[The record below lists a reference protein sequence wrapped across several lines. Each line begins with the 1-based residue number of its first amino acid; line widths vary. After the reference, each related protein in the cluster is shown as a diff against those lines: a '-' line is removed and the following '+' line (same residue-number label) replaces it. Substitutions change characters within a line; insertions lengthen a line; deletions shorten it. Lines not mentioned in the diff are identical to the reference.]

1 MGIHTHMQLQEE
13 KLSGWGCSPSV
24 FSICSASI
32 TFDFGMVCHST
43 QRHRETHLGHCSTAV
58 FACRDSTEFPHQEA
72 DRFLLGPH
80 DVTHHFCLQGLDG
93 IPAAGGR
100 KFFLLGQIGQVVAS
114 PAGTQRKSRS
124 RGQKVF
130 LLGQVRQG
138 AAFPCRDSTGI
149 PQQGAESVSSW
160 AR

>member
-1 MGIHTHMQLQEE
+1 
-13 KLSGWGCSPSV
+13 
-24 FSICSASI
+24 
-32 TFDFGMVCHST
+32 MVCHST

-58 FACRDSTEFPHQEA
+58 CACRDSTEFPHQEA

-130 LLGQVRQG
+130 PLGPGKAGRGFSLQGFNGNPAAGGRKFFLLGQMRCSDVSERW
-138 AAFPCRDSTGI
+138 ATWHRPYFPLA
-149 PQQGAESVSSW
+149 P
-160 AR
+160 